1 MLIGKTFMK
10 ILSSVILLGGKG
22 QRLGGVPKA
31 LILRPDGQTILEHLL
46 SVLNELQEKIQ
57 ENQSIRFDPCLCL
70 SIQADC
76 HPKLTDHYIQI
87 IESFKKSHHFPTAY
101 HLIEDPIHISSPS
114 TLDLIVHLLSI
125 KRNHLLI
132 LACDYP
138 FLDLSLLDLLIGNLK
153 QIDCDHARE
162 DQREDQRENL
172 KNGAKVLY
180 FQGHPLVSLWSPSAL
195 ASLEKEQVTMKQR
208 KLQTILDDL
217 PSIRLKI
224 KDTGSILATAGNDQ
238 INGSNDLV
246 SSKLLNLNDP
256 KDLALSGCHL
266 PEKSFF

>member
-1 MLIGKTFMK
+1 MEL
-10 ILSSVILLGGKG
+10 LSYVILLGGKG
-22 QRLGGVPKA
+22 QRLGGIPKA

-57 ENQSIRFDPCLCL
+57 ENQSIQFDPCLYL

-76 HPKLTDHYIQI
+76 HPKLTHHYIQI
-87 IESFKKSHHFPTAY
+87 IEAFKKIHHFPSSY
-101 HLIEDPIHISSPS
+101 HFLEDPNHLKSPS

-125 KRNHLLI
+125 KKNKLLT

-138 FLDLSLLDLLIGNLK
+138 FLDLTLLEFLI
-153 QIDCDHARE
+153 
-162 DQREDQRENL
+162 ENQEE
-172 KNGAKVLY
+172 AKVIY
-180 FQGHPLVSLWSPSAL
+180 FQGHPLISLWS
-195 ASLEKEQVTMKQR
+195 ASVLESLQKEQLTMKQR

-224 KDTGSILATAGNDQ
+224 KEEGSDLD
-238 INGSNDLV
+238 DLV
-246 SSKLLNLNDP
+246 PSKLLNLNDP
-256 KDLALSGCHL
+256 KDLAISGCHL